1 MGKIKD
7 QNSQPIEIT
16 PKNILIL
23 AIVLFSVIVAVYYTY
38 ADSKKSFDKRM
49 AKYNDM
55 TTREMAVYLAD
66 LNAVPEQLDPI
77 TRHAGTSTK
86 DTTINFYRELTS
98 NIFSNLIVD
107 VENIKDEKLKMSKQ
121 LKREMCNS
129 PTYTLFYEKGGA
141 LLYIYHQVKNNKKNF
156 LFDVR
161 INKSFCL

>member
-1 MGKIKD
+1 MRKVKD
-7 QNSQPIEIT
+7 QDLQTVEIT

-23 AIVLFSVIVAVYYTY
+23 GVVLFSVIAAVYYTY
-38 ADSKKSFDKRM
+38 ADSKKDFDIRM
-49 AKYNDM
+49 AKYNEM

-66 LNAVPEQLDPI
+66 LNAEPEQLDPI
-77 TRHAGTSTK
+77 TKHTGTSTK

-107 VENIKDEKLKMSKQ
+107 VENIKDEKLKMSQQ

-141 LLYIYHQVKNNKKNF
+141 LLYIYHQVGNNEKNF